1 MGVLLHGEDGVIPKY
16 STPARPAVELGQFGV
31 VDGGGGID
39 NRARFLHA
47 GHFPHDDGGLR
58 LFRVGPE
65 YACRGAKALV
75 DAPPGHPL
83 PIRICDPLGIQVG
96 AVFPVGDL
104 SGGVDG
110 KPISAGLG
118 VLRRF
123 SGGAVVSVARSRVC
137 GLTGV
142 GAAGASKADT
152 DQTGSKRGK

>member
-1 MGVLLHGEDGVIPKY
+1 MGVLLHGEDGVILKH
-16 STPARPAVELGQFGV
+16 STPAGPAVELRQFGV

-39 NRARFLHA
+39 NRARFFHA
-47 GHFPHDDGGLR
+47 GHFPHDDGGLWV
-58 LFRVGPE
+58 LRVGPE
-65 YACRGAKALV
+65 YAGRGAKALV

-96 AVFPVGDL
+96 AVFPVSDL

-110 KPISAGLG
+110 KPISAGPG
-118 VLRRF
+118 VLRGF
-123 SGGAVVSVARSRVC
+123 SGGAVLSVVRSRVC

-142 GAAGASKADT
+142 CAAGASKADA